1 MADAWR
7 PKLVAVPIK
16 GGHAHR
22 DSPPICSSFPSMRA
36 CRGVLR
42 RAMCTASSSGTR
54 PSHLTTILDVLK
66 RTKDGDL
73 KHVLEK
79 QVRTRP
85 PGKKSCSGEKN

>member
-1 MADAWR
+1 MMSTCCR
-7 PKLVAVPIK
+7 PKSCGGQKVATLAVATVHEFIAVPL
-16 GGHAHR
+16 
-22 DSPPICSSFPSMRA
+22 MRA

-79 QVRTRP
+79 QVRP
-85 PGKKSCSGEKN
+85 